1 MTIAKDSANDEII
14 HGNDLRGMGVF
25 YVKTTSFECPYEK
38 CRIKATPCSYAPD
51 KVRQSY
57 FRYDDDHKKDC
68 GIHDFKNSKDHSS
81 NDKRKENSPPAP
93 VISLLKL
100 NVPERNKRDGHYSKH
115 VKLPNEDKYTNEHPV
130 STSSI
135 KPIVDY
141 YINNTT
147 HDEYISIPP
156 YEKRTYAKTFQLIIY
171 KNGIR
176 YIKPAIYFG
185 SIQSNTIV
193 DRNSDKY
200 VLTFLSRDKQ
210 INKPFR
216 LEIDV
221 SKWNDSQ
228 KDVFYKELEKQRV
241 KAEEYRKS
249 YKYKNKY
256 LTVFFFGFPD
266 ENDRFLFKT
275 DYFKL
280 VYILFLGKFEMSYN
294 DTNYII
300 ENEKEPALVINN
312 SFSSFD
318 IRGIGNTDNVDDSF
332 DLIDNILP
340 EPEPVAK
347 ESNILLKGIGAVL
360 KLPIIIMNIWR
371 H

>member
-1 MTIAKDSANDEII
+1 MMKLFTEMILGKVAVFTISKIVKII
-14 HGNDLRGMGVF
+14 LLMI
-25 YVKTTSFECPYEK
+25 KEK
-38 CRIKATPCSYAPD
+38 
-51 KVRQSY
+51 
-57 FRYDDDHKKDC
+57 
-68 GIHDFKNSKDHSS
+68 
-81 NDKRKENSPPAP
+81 KRKENSPPAL

-147 HDEYISIPP
+147 HDEYISMPP
-156 YEKRTYAKTFQLIIY
+156 YEKRTYEKRTYAKTFQLIIY

-228 KDVFYKELEKQRV
+228 KDVFYNEHLASLIFRLINLSAFV
-241 KAEEYRKS
+241 SPKS
-249 YKYKNKY
+249 
-256 LTVFFFGFPD
+256 TW
-266 ENDRFLFKT
+266 
-275 DYFKL
+275 
-280 VYILFLGKFEMSYN
+280 
-294 DTNYII
+294 II
-300 ENEKEPALVINN
+300 Y
-312 SFSSFD
+312 
-318 IRGIGNTDNVDDSF
+318 
-332 DLIDNILP
+332 
-340 EPEPVAK
+340 
-347 ESNILLKGIGAVL
+347 
-360 KLPIIIMNIWR
+360 
-371 H
+371 